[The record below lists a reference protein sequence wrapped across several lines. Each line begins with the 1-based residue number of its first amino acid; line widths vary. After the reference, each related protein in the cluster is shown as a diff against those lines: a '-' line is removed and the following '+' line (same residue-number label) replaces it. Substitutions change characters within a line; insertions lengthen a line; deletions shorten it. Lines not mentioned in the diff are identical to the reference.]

1 MKITKFKILHF
12 INSNSNWR
20 EILSS
25 APYNLMFRDD
35 GKYTLIKYNQIFS
48 DFQQK
53 MVREARGFII
63 KKVGRKYKFVCV
75 PFTKF
80 FCVGDPNAKKDIQ
93 RLYKRKEWHITE
105 KIDGSLIKL
114 WWDDGVWRLSTSGTL
129 DAYDAP
135 LQFPIENINT
145 YGDLFEYASRNKID
159 YRKLDKGYTY
169 MFELVGLENKVI
181 VPYETEDVYYLGR
194 RNNYTLQ
201 ETPYEDDKCVG
212 LEGCKRPKHEVVYI
226 KSAPKKILKEI
237 INRTNA
243 LSRDNEHFEGF
254 VVSDRGLKTRVKIKS
269 LEYLD
274 LFAKKGNG
282 IFNARKILL
291 MILHNQD
298 DDVVSAFP
306 EYKTQFDII
315 RRKLSIW
322 ITKVKKDLEYML
334 DNTWETKK
342 EFAEWAKQS
351 SCSTIMFAAYG
362 KDPWAEGWLENKVN
376 SIHIDTLLG
385 YIEEER

>member
-1 MKITKFKILHF
+1 VETF
-12 INSNSNWR
+12 
-20 EILSS
+20 
-25 APYNLMFRDD
+25 
-35 GKYTLIKYNQIFS
+35 
-48 DFQQK
+48 
-53 MVREARGFII
+53 
-63 KKVGRKYKFVCV
+63 YKWYA
-75 PFTKF
+75 
-80 FCVGDPNAKKDIQ
+80 N
-93 RLYKRKEWHITE
+93 
-105 KIDGSLIKL
+105 
-114 WWDDGVWRLSTSGTL
+114 
-129 DAYDAP
+129 AYDAP

-159 YRKLDKGYTY
+159 YRKLDKSYTY

-237 INRTNA
+237 INKTNA
-243 LSRDNEHFEGF
+243 LSHDNEHFEGF
-254 VVSDRGLKTRVKIKS
+254 VVSDRSLKTRIKIKS

-306 EYKTQFDII
+306 EYKAQFDII